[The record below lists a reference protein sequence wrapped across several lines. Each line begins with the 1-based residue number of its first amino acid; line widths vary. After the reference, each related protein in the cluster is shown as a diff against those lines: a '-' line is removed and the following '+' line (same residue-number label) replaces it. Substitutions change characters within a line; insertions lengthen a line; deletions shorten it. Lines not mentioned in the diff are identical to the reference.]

1 MSAVRWIDGWRNA
14 QSGPHHRWRPTP
26 TAAFAKP
33 PPSLPAALQMNK
45 VSLHPSEI
53 KKLGKNLIQ
62 VGWPASGCLL

>member
-1 MSAVRWIDGWRNA
+1 
-14 QSGPHHRWRPTP
+14 
-26 TAAFAKP
+26 
-33 PPSLPAALQMNK
+33 MNK